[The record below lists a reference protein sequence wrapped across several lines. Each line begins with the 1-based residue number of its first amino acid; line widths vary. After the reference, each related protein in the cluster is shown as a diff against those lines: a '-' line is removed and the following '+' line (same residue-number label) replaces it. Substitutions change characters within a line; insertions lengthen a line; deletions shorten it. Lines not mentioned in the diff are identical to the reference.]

1 MEKTK
6 TGWMAGHNPTDRDL
20 DNHPSI
26 APDDEEKLVEAARR
40 DTEAFASLYRRYATP
55 VYRYLYQ
62 RVGNAAEAE
71 DLTSQVFTEAL
82 EGLPRYRYPGSF
94 AAWLFT
100 IARRKAIDHYR
111 RQRPQVSFDETRGV
125 ADPQEDLLEN
135 ANRREKLERIAGLVE
150 KLEQKDVEL
159 LRLRFAA
166 NLSYKEI
173 GSLVKK
179 SEAAVKMSVSRLVHR
194 LQKEWEE
201 QA

>member
-6 TGWMAGHNPTDRDL
+6 TGWMAGDNPADRDL
-20 DNHPSI
+20 INGTSLAPS
-26 APDDEEKLVEAARR
+26 DEARLVEAARW

-82 EGLPRYRYPGSF
+82 EGLSRYRNQGSF

-111 RQRPQVSFDETRGV
+111 RKRPQVAFDETRDV
-125 ADPQEDLLEN
+125 ADPQDELLEN
-135 ANRREKLERIAGLVE
+135 AARRENLERVAGLVE
-150 KLEQKDVEL
+150 RLDQKDVEL

-173 GSLVKK
+173 GALLKK
-179 SEAAVKMSVSRLVHR
+179 SEAAVKMAVGRVLHR